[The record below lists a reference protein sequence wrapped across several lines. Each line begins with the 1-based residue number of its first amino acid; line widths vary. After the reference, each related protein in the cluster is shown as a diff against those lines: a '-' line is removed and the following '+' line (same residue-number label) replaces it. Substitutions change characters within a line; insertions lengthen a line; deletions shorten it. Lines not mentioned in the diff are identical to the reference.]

1 MLQAIGSKSP
11 KAAVDTGQACDSSPD
26 GKKVLPRGRR
36 LIERHHL
43 SGKFEK
49 QEISVP
55 CVRGMFKICEPLY
68 GVGAACKKI
77 QEEGLPSVQKYKS
90 IWDVLD

>member
-68 GVGAACKKI
+68 GLAPLAR
-77 QEEGLPSVQKYKS
+77 KYKKKDFPAFKNTS
-90 IWDVLD
+90 PFGTS